1 MKVNK
6 FLLAVLSMFLILLLF
21 VSSAS
26 AADANDT
33 SDVLSVDESANIL
46 NNDTNILST
55 NNNDV
60 ESNENI
66 LRENTGSYAELAT
79 RIKTI
84 QEAGDVEITLDKNCI
99 YTYDSGSTIE
109 IGTTGFKIDGNGAT
123 IDMAGSNIQAFK
135 ITNSSNVI
143 INNLTIKN
151 VKFDG
156 YGGAIYWYHSA
167 NGAVSNCNFI
177 NNIAKSIG
185 GAIGWYHSAN
195 GAVSNCNFINN
206 TAREYSGGAIY
217 WSHSANGAVSNCN
230 FINNTANYN
239 GGAIKS
245 DHDVKVDNSTFI
257 GNHAAADY
265 GGAIYAEGS
274 VKSVDSIF
282 TGNSAYADGGAIY
295 AEGNV
300 DIKNTTFENNKA
312 EGASSAQCYGG
323 AIRAKGDAKVDNCS
337 FLNNHAAD
345 YGGAIYADTI
355 TWVNTLPSYFI
366 GNYVD
371 DNCGGAIYT
380 NKFNTDIYY
389 GVFINN
395 TAKAN
400 DDGGAIYINNENH
413 LTIAQCYFENNRC
426 GDEGGAIYTDSM
438 SSSLKLLNNIFID
451 NDAGDKGDIVYN
463 SGYYDAIAFNWFG
476 INNPSFDNK
485 FKEYHT
491 WPRSDEDHSDGYPV
505 HAKLLLDNDCK
516 VGKEYN
522 LTVYFEDAKG
532 NHAILL
538 CDLIKISISADNN
551 AKISDWHKVSECT
564 YVTGITFT
572 NTNVTHITA
581 NVNNQVLELD
591 VLATV
596 NDFQHRH
603 ENASNSAN
611 VVTNNDYNVDNNGN
625 TNLFSVIS
633 NVENADYTNSSNKTP
648 NNSSVA
654 KTIGNQSN
662 GSGFNYLWVLLLI
675 VIFAGAG
682 VLIKQY
688 KN

>member
-135 ITNSSNVI
+135 ITNSNVI

-177 NNIAKSIG
+177 NNIAKSFG
-185 GAIGWYHSAN
+185 GAIVWFYSDNGAVSNCTFINNTAREYSGGAIYWYHSAN

-206 TAREYSGGAIY
+206 TANYFGGAIR
-217 WSHSANGAVSNCN
+217 SE
-230 FINNTANYN
+230 
-239 GGAIKS
+239 
-245 DHDVKVDNSTFI
+245 HDIKVDNSTFI

-265 GGAIYAEGS
+265 GGAIYAEDS

-312 EGASSAQCYGG
+312 EGASSEQCYGG

>member
-1 MKVNK
+1 M
-6 FLLAVLSMFLILLLF
+6 
-21 VSSAS
+21 
-26 AADANDT
+26 
-33 SDVLSVDESANIL
+33 
-46 NNDTNILST
+46 
-55 NNNDV
+55 
-60 ESNENI
+60 
-66 LRENTGSYAELAT
+66 
-79 RIKTI
+79 
-84 QEAGDVEITLDKNCI
+84 
-99 YTYDSGSTIE
+99 
-109 IGTTGFKIDGNGAT
+109 
-123 IDMAGSNIQAFK
+123 
-135 ITNSSNVI
+135 
-143 INNLTIKN
+143 
-151 VKFDG
+151 
-156 YGGAIYWYHSA
+156 
-167 NGAVSNCNFI
+167 
-177 NNIAKSIG
+177 
-185 GAIGWYHSAN
+185 
-195 GAVSNCNFINN
+195 
-206 TAREYSGGAIY
+206 
-217 WSHSANGAVSNCN
+217 
-230 FINNTANYN
+230 
-239 GGAIKS
+239 
-245 DHDVKVDNSTFI
+245 
-257 GNHAAADY
+257 
-265 GGAIYAEGS
+265 
-274 VKSVDSIF
+274 KSVDSIF

>member
-135 ITNSSNVI
+135 ITNSNVI

-177 NNIAKSIG
+177 NNIAKSFG
-185 GAIGWYHSAN
+185 GAIVWFYSDNGAVSNCTFINNTAREYSGGAIYWYHSAN

-206 TAREYSGGAIY
+206 TANYFGGAIR
-217 WSHSANGAVSNCN
+217 SE
-230 FINNTANYN
+230 
-239 GGAIKS
+239 
-245 DHDVKVDNSTFI
+245 HDIKVDNSTFI

-265 GGAIYAEGS
+265 GGAIYAEDS

-312 EGASSAQCYGG
+312 EGASSEQCYGG

-564 YVTGITFT
+564 YVAGITFT